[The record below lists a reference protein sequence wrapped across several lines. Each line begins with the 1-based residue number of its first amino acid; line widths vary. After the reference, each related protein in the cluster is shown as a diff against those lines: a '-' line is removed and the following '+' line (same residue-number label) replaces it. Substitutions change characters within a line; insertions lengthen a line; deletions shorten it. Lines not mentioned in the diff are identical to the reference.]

1 MNSATSLR
9 SNRTAFP
16 NLTLGNIGRLSPA
29 ACARTHLVETPNQS
43 ATSLAVSNLSVV
55 FRLLRC
61 MGRLFQSAACFTG
74 G

>member
-29 ACARTHLVETPNQS
+29 GCARTHLVETPNH
-43 ATSLAVSNLSVV
+43 
-55 FRLLRC
+55 R
-61 MGRLFQSAACFTG
+61 RLFIVTDSLFPLEVSG
-74 G
+74 ILL